1 MRAATVRPVRFPWS
15 AWERPARLE
24 THALQHSISVSL
36 ASESCALTR
45 KAGRGASI
53 FRGVDSS
60 RRAASTLRETT
71 ANLEVDGT
79 IKPLSERSFVEPVV
93 RLIPLGGLG
102 EIGLNMMLV
111 ECGEDLIAID
121 CGLMF
126 PDDELPGIDHVI
138 PDFTYALARRA
149 GFRAVVLTH
158 GHEDHIGALPYL
170 LRQATV
176 PVYGTPMTLA
186 LVAERLREH
195 GLAEAADLRT
205 IRARQRV
212 EAGPFGIEAIRVTH
226 SIVDGIGLAIDT
238 PAGTVVHT
246 GDFKL
251 DPSPLDGELPD
262 YRRFAELGE
271 QGVLVLCSDSTN
283 ADRPGHTGSEVEV
296 GQALATRFEGASG
309 RIIVATFASHIH
321 RIQQVL
327 TLASR
332 TGRRVAL
339 LGMSM
344 QKNVTIAA
352 ELGYLRVPD
361 GVLVPLEE
369 LDELP
374 AHRQVILSTGSQGE
388 PNSAMALMAAA
399 EHKYVRVE
407 RGDLVIISAR
417 VIPGNERTIGRVVNA
432 LYRLGAEVLYE
443 DNAFV
448 HVSGHASQEDLKL
461 MFNLTRPRYFI
472 PVHGEY
478 RHLLAHARLAE
489 SVGIGPDR
497 VFLIEDGTG
506 VEVSKTTARRVG
518 PFPAGRVLVDGKS
531 IGDIGAVVL
540 RDRQLLSEDGLVA
553 VSLAVDREGAVVAGP
568 EIASRGFVYVKENE
582 PLLEEL
588 KKAVL
593 AALAERD
600 PEAPSDREQVGATV
614 RSTVR
619 HFVNQR
625 FRRKPVVLPI
635 ILEV

>member
-1 MRAATVRPVRFPWS
+1 
-15 AWERPARLE
+15 
-24 THALQHSISVSL
+24 
-36 ASESCALTR
+36 
-45 KAGRGASI
+45 
-53 FRGVDSS
+53 
-60 RRAASTLRETT
+60 
-71 ANLEVDGT
+71 
-79 IKPLSERSFVEPVV
+79 VEPVV

-111 ECGEDLIAID
+111 ESGDDLIAID

-138 PDFTYALARRA
+138 PDFTYALERRT

-170 LRQATV
+170 LRELPV
-176 PVYGTPMTLA
+176 PVYGTPLTLA

-195 GLAEAADLRT
+195 GLLETADLRSMRPRDR
-205 IRARQRV
+205 IQ
-212 EAGPFGIEAIRVTH
+212 AGVFGIEPIRVTH
-226 SIVDGIGLAIDT
+226 SIADGIGLAIDT
-238 PAGTVVHT
+238 PAGTIVHT

-251 DPSPLDGELPD
+251 DPSPLDGEAPD

-271 QGVLVLCSDSTN
+271 RGVTVLCSDSTN
-283 ADRPGHTGSEVEV
+283 VDRPGHTRSEVEV
-296 GQALATRFEGASG
+296 GQALGGRFDVATG

-327 TLASR
+327 TLAAR
-332 TGRRVAL
+332 TDRRVAL

-352 ELGYLRVPD
+352 DLGYLQVPPSI
-361 GVLVPLEE
+361 VVPLEE
-369 LDELP
+369 LASLP
-374 AHRQVILSTGSQGE
+374 ARQQVILSTGSQGE
-388 PNSAMALMAAA
+388 PHSALALMAAG
-399 EHKYVRVE
+399 EHKYVKVE

-417 VIPGNERTIGRVVNA
+417 VIPGHERTIGRVVNA

-448 HVSGHASQEDLKL
+448 HVSGHASQDDLKL
-461 MFNLTRPRYFI
+461 MMSLTRPRYFV

-478 RHLLAHARLAE
+478 RHLLGHARLAE
-489 SVGIGPDR
+489 SVGIAPER
-497 VFLIEDGTG
+497 VFLMEDGMGLELST
-506 VEVSKTTARRVG
+506 SDARVVG
-518 PFPAGRVLVDGKS
+518 GFPAGRVLVDGKS
-531 IGDIGAVVL
+531 VGDIGAVVL
-540 RDRQLLSEDGLVA
+540 RDRQLLAEEGLVA
-553 VSLAVDREGAVVAGP
+553 VSLAFDKSGVVVAGP

-582 PLLEEL
+582 LLMEEL

-600 PEAPSDREQVGATV
+600 SDAPFDRELVGATV
-614 RSTVR
+614 RSAVR

-635 ILEV
+635 VLEV

>member
-1 MRAATVRPVRFPWS
+1 M
-15 AWERPARLE
+15 
-24 THALQHSISVSL
+24 
-36 ASESCALTR
+36 
-45 KAGRGASI
+45 
-53 FRGVDSS
+53 
-60 RRAASTLRETT
+60 
-71 ANLEVDGT
+71 
-79 IKPLSERSFVEPVV
+79 EPVV

-102 EIGLNMMLV
+102 EIGLNMMLI
-111 ECGEDLIAID
+111 ESGDDLIAVD

-138 PDFTYALARRA
+138 PDFTYALARRS

-170 LRQATV
+170 LREAEV
-176 PVYGTPMTLA
+176 PVYGTPLTLA
-186 LVAERLREH
+186 LVAERLHEH
-195 GLAEAADLRT
+195 ELAETADLWP
-205 IRARQRV
+205 IRARQRF
-212 EAGPFGIEAIRVTH
+212 EAGPFSIEPIRVTH
-226 SIVDGIGLAIDT
+226 SIADGIGLAIDT
-238 PAGTVVHT
+238 PAGTIVHT

-251 DPSPLDGELPD
+251 DPSPLDGERPD

-283 ADRPGHTGSEVEV
+283 VERPGHTPWEMDV
-296 GQALATRFEGASG
+296 GQALGARFDAASG

-327 TLASR
+327 TLAAG

-361 GVLVPLEE
+361 GIIVPLEE
-369 LDELP
+369 LGELP
-374 AHRQVILSTGSQGE
+374 ARRQVILSTGSQGE
-388 PNSAMALMAAA
+388 PNSALALMAAG

-407 RGDLVIISAR
+407 RGDLVIVSAR
-417 VIPGNERTIGRVVNA
+417 VIPGNERTISRVVNA

-443 DNAFV
+443 ENAFV

-478 RHLLAHARLAE
+478 RHLLGHARLAE
-489 SVGIGPDR
+489 SVGITSDR
-497 VFLIEDGTG
+497 VFLIEDGMG
-506 VEVSKTTARRVG
+506 VEVSPTGARAAG

-531 IGDIGAVVL
+531 VGDIGAVVL
-540 RDRQLLSEDGLVA
+540 RDRQLLAEDGLVA
-553 VSLAVDREGAVVAGP
+553 VSIVVDRHATVVAGP

-582 PLLEEL
+582 PLFEEM
-588 KKAVL
+588 KKVVL

-600 PEAPSDREQVGATV
+600 PDAPSDRELIGATV
-614 RSTVR
+614 RSAVR
-619 HFVNQR
+619 HFINQR
-625 FRRKPVVLPI
+625 FRRRPVVLPI
-635 ILEV
+635 VLEV

>member
-1 MRAATVRPVRFPWS
+1 
-15 AWERPARLE
+15 
-24 THALQHSISVSL
+24 
-36 ASESCALTR
+36 
-45 KAGRGASI
+45 
-53 FRGVDSS
+53 
-60 RRAASTLRETT
+60 
-71 ANLEVDGT
+71 
-79 IKPLSERSFVEPVV
+79 VEPVV

-111 ECGEDLIAID
+111 ESGDDLIAID

-138 PDFTYALARRA
+138 PDFTYALERRT

-170 LRQATV
+170 LRELPV
-176 PVYGTPMTLA
+176 PVYGTPLTLA

-195 GLAEAADLRT
+195 GLLETADLRS
-205 IRARQRV
+205 IRPRDRIQ
-212 EAGPFGIEAIRVTH
+212 AGVFGIEPIRVTH
-226 SIVDGIGLAIDT
+226 SIADGIGLAIDT
-238 PAGTVVHT
+238 PAGTIVHT

-251 DPSPLDGELPD
+251 DPSPLDGEAPD

-271 QGVLVLCSDSTN
+271 RGVAVLCSDSTN
-283 ADRPGHTGSEVEV
+283 VDRPGHTRSEVEV
-296 GQALATRFEGASG
+296 GQALGGRFDVATG

-327 TLASR
+327 TLAAR
-332 TGRRVAL
+332 TDRRVAL

-344 QKNVTIAA
+344 QRNVTIAA
-352 ELGYLRVPD
+352 DLGYLQVPPAI
-361 GVLVPLEE
+361 VVPLEE
-369 LDELP
+369 LASLP
-374 AHRQVILSTGSQGE
+374 ARQQVILSTGSQGE
-388 PNSAMALMAAA
+388 PHSALALMAAG
-399 EHKYVRVE
+399 EHKYVKVE

-417 VIPGNERTIGRVVNA
+417 VIPGHERTIGRVVNA

-448 HVSGHASQEDLKL
+448 HVSGHASQDDLKL
-461 MFNLTRPRYFI
+461 MMSLTRPRYFV

-478 RHLLAHARLAE
+478 RHLLGHARLAE
-489 SVGIGPDR
+489 SVGIAPER
-497 VFLIEDGTG
+497 VFLMEDGMG
-506 VEVSKTTARRVG
+506 LELSTADARVVG
-518 PFPAGRVLVDGKS
+518 GFPAGRVLVDGKS
-531 IGDIGAVVL
+531 VGDIGAVVL
-540 RDRQLLSEDGLVA
+540 RDRQLLAEDGLIA
-553 VSLAVDREGAVVAGP
+553 VSVAFDKSGVVAAGP

-582 PLLEEL
+582 LLMEEL

-600 PEAPSDREQVGATV
+600 PDAPFDRELVGATV
-614 RSTVR
+614 RSAVR

-635 ILEV
+635 VLEV